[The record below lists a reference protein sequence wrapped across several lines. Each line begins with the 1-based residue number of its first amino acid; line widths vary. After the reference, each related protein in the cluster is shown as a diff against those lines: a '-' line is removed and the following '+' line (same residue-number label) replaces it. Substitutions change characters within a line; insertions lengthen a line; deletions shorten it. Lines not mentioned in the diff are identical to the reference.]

1 VTTIDHDAAL
11 LRAGAH
17 VRGPWSA
24 AAFLLRRYPLGAAG
38 AVIVAIFVLSALFAD
53 FVSPFDPIA
62 TNARASL
69 APPDTTYWMGADFM
83 GRDVYSRIVH
93 GARISLGTALIAV
106 LLSLAAGVPLGLAS
120 GYLGGAF
127 DEVISRGTDVI
138 LALPAILVAMTIIAI
153 TGRNPLM
160 VAVVIGIV
168 YTPAL
173 IRITRA
179 VALKIRNLPYVAAV
193 RTAGASGA
201 YIMFR
206 TILPNSVNEIF
217 VQTLLIGSHA
227 IVIEAS
233 LSFLGLGLAP
243 PAPSW
248 GAMLQIG
255 RTYLHAMPWY
265 GIFPGL
271 CIVAL
276 VLSLQLLAGD
286 ARRRV

>member
-1 VTTIDHDAAL
+1 MTAPP
-11 LRAGAH
+11 LRAAQPGFITAPG
-17 VRGPWSA
+17 RGLSLA
-24 AAFLLRRYPLGAAG
+24 ILTLFVLLATAPG
-38 AVIVAIFVLSALFAD
+38 VIVRADPLEQDIPNRLQMPSRSHLFGTD
-53 FVSPFDPIA
+53 E
-62 TNARASL
+62 L
-69 APPDTTYWMGADFM
+69 
-83 GRDVYSRIVH
+83 GRDLFSRIVH

>member
-1 VTTIDHDAAL
+1 MASSIAEPSAPVPPG
-11 LRAGAH
+11 RAVSLATL
-17 VRGPWSA
+17 V
-24 AAFLLRRYPLGAAG
+24 
-38 AVIVAIFVLSALFAD
+38 VFVLLAAVPGLIAHADPLAQDIPNRLQAPSRAHLFGTD
-53 FVSPFDPIA
+53 E
-62 TNARASL
+62 L
-69 APPDTTYWMGADFM
+69 
-83 GRDVYSRIVH
+83 GRDLFSRIVH
-93 GARISLGTALIAV
+93 GARISLGTASIAV
-106 LLSLAAGVPLGLAS
+106 LLSLAVGVPLGLAS
-120 GYLGGAF
+120 GHLGGLF
-127 DEVISRGTDVI
+127 DEVVSRGTDVI

-153 TGRNPLM
+153 TGRNPFM

-179 VALKIRNLPYVAAV
+179 VALRIRNLPYVAAV
-193 RTAGASGA
+193 RAAGASSG
-201 YIMFR
+201 YIMYR

-255 RTYLHAMPWY
+255 RSYLHAMPWY

-276 VLSLQLLAGD
+276 VLSLQLIAGD
-286 ARRRV
+286 VRRRM